1 MVAKR
6 KIAFQAEKG
15 YTTMET
21 TGNPPKTVRRN
32 TRERNRVKQIDQGFE
47 KLRVTI
53 PSAAAQKKI
62 SRVKILASA
71 VDYIQHLHTMLAQ
84 VEGVKQEIGGSSPLP
99 TPPKSSTP
107 QTMSSYPHQHPHFPH
122 PGYMTPGWN
131 HYASPHSPISP
142 GYHLPWPHP
151 QSSDP
156 SLTSPVPSYYA
167 PQQSP
172 RLPLTPQATPTSQN
186 RSSQR
191 CFPRDSLS
199 PGSSTYSDTSLHS
212 PYLPPAALPLPQVT
226 QDPTP
231 SSTFREEDELL
242 DSIVQWEKY

>member
-21 TGNPPKTVRRN
+21 ANPPKTVRRN

-84 VEGVKQEIGGSSPLP
+84 VEGVKQEISPLP

-107 QTMSSYPHQHPHFPH
+107 QTMSSYGHPHFPH

-142 GYHLPWPHP
+142 SNPDLAEQELPTLPHQRLP
-151 QSSDP
+151 ESGLVDLLGLIAPLPVPATSHVA
-156 SLTSPVPSYYA
+156 TSPGHPGPDSIFNLQRRGRA
-167 PQQSP
+167 P
-172 RLPLTPQATPTSQN
+172 RL
-186 RSSQR
+186 
-191 CFPRDSLS
+191 DSPVGEVLRRIR
-199 PGSSTYSDTSLHS
+199 PI
-212 PYLPPAALPLPQVT
+212 
-226 QDPTP
+226 
-231 SSTFREEDELL
+231 R
-242 DSIVQWEKY
+242 

>member
-1 MVAKR
+1 
-6 KIAFQAEKG
+6 
-15 YTTMET
+15 MET

-84 VEGVKQEIGGSSPLP
+84 VEGVKQEISPLP

-107 QTMSSYPHQHPHFPH
+107 QTMTSYGHPHFPH

-142 GYHLPWPHP
+142 GYHLPWP
-151 QSSDP
+151 SDP
-156 SLTSPVPSYYA
+156 SLTSPGVPSYYA

-172 RLPLTPQATPTSQN
+172 RLPLTP
-186 RSSQR
+186 
-191 CFPRDSLS
+191 
-199 PGSSTYSDTSLHS
+199 
-212 PYLPPAALPLPQVT
+212 
-226 QDPTP
+226 
-231 SSTFREEDELL
+231 
-242 DSIVQWEKY
+242 